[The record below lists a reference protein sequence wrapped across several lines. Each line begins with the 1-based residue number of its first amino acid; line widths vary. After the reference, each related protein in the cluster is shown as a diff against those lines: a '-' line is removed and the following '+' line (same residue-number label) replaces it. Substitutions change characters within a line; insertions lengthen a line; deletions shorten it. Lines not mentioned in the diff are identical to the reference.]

1 MDHGTGCVIGETAV
15 IGDNV
20 YIMHDVTLGATGA
33 SLHHA
38 RRTEMA
44 GMGGLNIESVN
55 RHLARPRPPPK
66 DRARRLPRLQVDRPR
81 KHPGRRGRHCRR
93 AGASPPTQPPLGRS
107 SCPSRTTAPLCCRL
121 SSTNRCRPAT
131 RRWGRRRECC
141 RPSPTKPRRRPLG
154 PRCRSTRP
162 TWSLVRAWASEREG
176 CRVCGCVRGGH
187 RHKNTRVL
195 CEACGGKLCSSQRA
209 SENGRARP
217 VRRGDGVARTRRA
230 RAASLD
236 PPASLDRARPPAIP
250 L

>member
-1 MDHGTGCVIGETAV
+1 MVPDAAFAGFLRIYLFFKGFHSVQCARVAHFWWNQPNGSGRWIALALQSEMSDAFGVDIHPAARWGRGITMDHGTGCVIGETAV

-93 AGASPPTQPPLGRS
+93 AGRRLPSHSASLGTLLV
-107 SCPSRTTAPLCCRL
+107 PEPDNGAPLL
-121 SSTNRCRPAT
+121 
-131 RRWGRRRECC
+131 
-141 RPSPTKPRRRPLG
+141 
-154 PRCRSTRP
+154 
-162 TWSLVRAWASEREG
+162 
-176 CRVCGCVRGGH
+176 
-187 RHKNTRVL
+187 
-195 CEACGGKLCSSQRA
+195 
-209 SENGRARP
+209 
-217 VRRGDGVARTRRA
+217 
-230 RAASLD
+230 
-236 PPASLDRARPPAIP
+236 
-250 L
+250 